1 MNTEING
8 NWGAYIKRFQL
19 PSKKCFIYPLK
30 SALIIFS
37 AQLVVSMVYFLP
49 IVPFA
54 KFLILFIALMTSIG
68 YYMKVQYREFWNI
81 VLEESKGLFAD
92 MLMWIYYIILCV
104 FSLIHAFFYFYLSDG
119 IIK

>member
-37 AQLVVSMVYFLP
+37 AQLVVSTVYFLP

-54 KFLILFIALMTSIG
+54 KFLILFFVLMTSVFFYI
-68 YYMKVQYREFWNI
+68 KVHYLEFWNK
-81 VLEESKGLFAD
+81 VLEESKGFFAD
-92 MLMWIYYIILCV
+92 LIMWIYYIVIC
-104 FSLIHAFFYFYLSDG
+104 
-119 IIK
+119 IISICPTFLAIIFINV

>member
-49 IVPFA
+49 ILPFA

-92 MLMWIYYIILCV
+92 LLMWLYYILICLISILPTLFIMLQFDNIC
-104 FSLIHAFFYFYLSDG
+104 
-119 IIK
+119 K